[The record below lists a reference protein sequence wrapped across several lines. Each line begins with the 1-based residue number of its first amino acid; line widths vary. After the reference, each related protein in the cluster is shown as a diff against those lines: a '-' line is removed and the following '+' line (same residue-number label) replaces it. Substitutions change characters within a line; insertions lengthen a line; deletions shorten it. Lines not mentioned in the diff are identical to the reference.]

1 MSTVAEIKAAID
13 QLSPQE
19 RCELEALLRPFL
31 DDEWDRQ
38 MAADS
43 EPGGVLHDLMSQSR
57 ENAQAGKLLDFP
69 TAGSN
74 EVES

>member
-13 QLSPQE
+13 RLSPQE
-19 RCELEALLRPFL
+19 RCELEALLHPRV
-31 DDEWDRQ
+31 DDEWDHQ

-43 EPGGVLHDLMSQSR
+43 EPGGRLHEMMSESR